1 MDYQVFLLSRIKE
14 RFDETGDTRE
24 AVAHGLGRT
33 AGIITGAAAIM
44 VCVFGGMATGELVMF
59 QQMGFGL
66 AVAVLIDAT
75 VVRTIIV
82 PAAMELLGDWNW
94 YLPRWL
100 EWLPNVSVEGH
111 AYEPPAPADQT
122 QTQSQRERGL
132 APRPSLEGAES

>member
-1 MDYQVFLLSRIKE
+1 MAYGV
-14 RFDETGDTRE
+14 
-24 AVAHGLGRT
+24 GRT

-44 VCVFGGMATGELVMF
+44 VCVFAGMAGGDLVMF

-66 AVAVLIDAT
+66 AVAIFIDAT
-75 VVRTIIV
+75 IVRTIIV

-111 AYEPPAPADQT
+111 V
-122 QTQSQRERGL
+122 
-132 APRPSLEGAES
+132 PSLDEDGNAIDQPAGEAGRGAQKPLWRRPVGGSPALERARD